1 LVSKKR
7 LAREKASADRW
18 RKINGTPVNLGK
30 SNRRISREILERK
43 QTERWDRM
51 RGHDST
57 WNKNDK
63 SKAEEIWDGMTEKER
78 YNLVASA
85 MFFGGGTPKV

>member
-43 QTERWDRM
+43 QTEMWDRM
-51 RGHDST
+51 RRHDST

-63 SKAEEIWDGMTEKER
+63 SKA
-78 YNLVASA
+78 SA
-85 MFFGGGTPKV
+85 MFFAGFFGAGTPKV